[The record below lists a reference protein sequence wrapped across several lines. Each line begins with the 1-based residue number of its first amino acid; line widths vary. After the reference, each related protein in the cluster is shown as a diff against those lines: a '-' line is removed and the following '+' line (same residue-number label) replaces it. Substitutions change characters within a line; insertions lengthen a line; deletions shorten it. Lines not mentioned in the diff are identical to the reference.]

1 MKVLRKAAL
10 LIAVTFTLGGVAEP
24 LAVQTVTAEA
34 KSTKVWIAPHHG
46 KKYHYG
52 KDCRGLSH
60 AGKLKHVTLKWAKGH
75 HYKLCGWEK

>member
-1 MKVLRKAAL
+1 MKVIRKAAL
-10 LIAVTFTLGGVAEP
+10 FIAVTFTLGGVAEP

-52 KDCRGLSH
+52 KD
-60 AGKLKHVTLKWAKGH
+60 
-75 HYKLCGWEK
+75 